1 MIVDPAVDVEV
12 VGVRPTKLTLLV
24 QVVLE
29 QSSVRETIKAS
40 LTNTAP
46 LPCKAEAAEHSGSQD
61 CKCRTV

>member
-1 MIVDPAVDVEV
+1 MVVDPAVDVQV
-12 VGVRPTKLTLLV
+12 VGVYPTERTLRV

-61 CKCRTV
+61 CKRRTV